1 LSGQPNGGFDGRL
14 YTRGECLDRWP
25 DPGTGPHARTA
36 LLWGATA
43 KQAHSVRI
51 DLAGAPAVEVTVVG
65 QDKPLPYNFFV
76 SPPLRPDA
84 HVRQVQALDAGGRV
98 LGRAASWDQSRTL
111 CVKPGS
117 AIWG

>member
-1 LSGQPNGGFDGRL
+1 M
-14 YTRGECLDRWP
+14 
-25 DPGTGPHARTA
+25 GPHARIA

-51 DLAGAPAVEVTVVG
+51 DLAGAPAVEVSVVG

-84 HVRQVQALDAGGRV
+84 HVRQVEALDAGGRV
-98 LGRAASWDQSRTL
+98 LGRAVSWGRSQTL